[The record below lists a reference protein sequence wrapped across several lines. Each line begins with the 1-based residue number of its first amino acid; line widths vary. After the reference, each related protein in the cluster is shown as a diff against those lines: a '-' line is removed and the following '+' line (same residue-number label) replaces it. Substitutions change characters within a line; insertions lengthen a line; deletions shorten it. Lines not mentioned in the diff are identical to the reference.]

1 MSRARPV
8 DDLASLIGDAEASN
22 LGSGGAAAP
31 VALGRIGE
39 TAAEAAAREA
49 GPAGAGAG
57 GAVALTWAN
66 FICHSAH
73 PAAAF
78 AHLAFKG
85 AALGVYL
92 SGGGALGY
100 VQAFVL
106 VVLLAAADF
115 WAVKNVTGRRL
126 VGLRWWVRIRADG
139 SNEWLFESAPPGA
152 TPPSP
157 LDARIF
163 WWATY
168 GTPAVWATLAALAA
182 LRFSLDWL
190 LVATVAAGLSS
201 ANTYGYFRCSS
212 DAASRQRL
220 RATLASGAM
229 VGLAY
234 LPSGAGQAAAAL
246 GSSMLSAFAAAAPA
260 PAPAAATSKV

>member
-8 DDLASLIGDAEASN
+8 DDLASLIGDAEANSN
-22 LGSGGAAAP
+22 LGSAGSAP

-49 GPAGAGAG
+49 GPSAAGAGAG
-57 GAVALTWAN
+57 AALTWAN

-73 PAAAF
+73 PGAAL
-78 AHLAFKG
+78 AHLVFKG
-85 AALGVYL
+85 AAFGVYL

-106 VVLLAAADF
+106 VVLFAAADF

-139 SNEWLFESAPPGA
+139 TNEWLFESAAPGA

-157 LDARIF
+157 LDVRIF

-168 GTPAVWATLAALAA
+168 GAPVVWLALAALAS
-182 LRFSLDWL
+182 LRFSLDWV
-190 LVATVAAGLSS
+190 LVAAVGAGLSG

-234 LPSGAGQAAAAL
+234 LPSSAGQAAAAI
-246 GSSMLSAFAAAAPA
+246 GSSMLSAFAAAPPA
-260 PAPAAATSKV
+260 PTEKV